1 MLTLVD
7 KAMLVKYYYLSEEL
21 AVEALQMF
29 QTEKKMK
36 KRSGPVT
43 LARLIPLIRRFEETR
58 ICRINLTVVCHD
70 CQKFV
75 SRV

>member
-36 KRSGPVT
+36 KRSGPIT
-43 LARLIPLIRRFEETR
+43 LSGLISLKRRFRRNWKFSGLASQFCT
-58 ICRINLTVVCHD
+58 TVVRG
-70 CQKFV
+70 
-75 SRV
+75 SYL